1 MTPGPPLGCC
11 VVTDPE
17 LPAGIRSATVADVD
31 AIHGLI
37 CDLADYER
45 ARDQVTATPEQLRAA
60 LFAPM
65 PAVFALVA
73 EADGEV
79 VGFALYFLSFS
90 TWEGVH
96 GIYLEDLYVRPAQR
110 GTGRGTALLA
120 ALAAIAVARG
130 YARVEWS
137 VLDWNTPS
145 IGFYRR
151 LGAVPMDE
159 WTVFRLT
166 GSALT
171 ASARS
176 VTERREPTPRTG

>member
-1 MTPGPPLGCC
+1 
-11 VVTDPE
+11 
-17 LPAGIRSATVADVD
+17 
-31 AIHGLI
+31 
-37 CDLADYER
+37 
-45 ARDQVTATPEQLRAA
+45 
-60 LFAPM
+60 
-65 PAVFALVA
+65 
-73 EADGEV
+73 
-79 VGFALYFLSFS
+79 
-90 TWEGVH
+90 VH

-171 ASARS
+171 AAARS

>member
-1 MTPGPPLGCC
+1 M
-11 VVTDPE
+11 TDPE
-17 LPAGIRSATVADVD
+17 LPAGIRNATAADVD

-45 ARDQVTATPEQLRAA
+45 ARDQVTATPEQLRTA
-60 LFAPM
+60 LFGPT

-73 EADGEV
+73 ETDQV

-96 GIYLEDLYVRPAQR
+96 GIYLEDLYVRPTQR
-110 GTGRGTALLA
+110 GTGRGTALLT

-159 WTVFRLT
+159 WTGFRLT
-166 GSALT
+166 GAALATLAARGSA
-171 ASARS
+171 
-176 VTERREPTPRTG
+176 

>member
-1 MTPGPPLGCC
+1 M
-11 VVTDPE
+11 TDPE
-17 LPAGIRSATVADVD
+17 LPSGVRTATAADVD

-45 ARDQVTATPEQLRAA
+45 LRDQVKARPDQLLTA
-60 LFAPM
+60 LFGPS

-79 VGFALYFLSFS
+79 VGFALYFLSYS

-96 GIYLEDLYVRPAQR
+96 GIYLEDLYVCPAHR
-110 GTGRGTALLA
+110 GTGLGKALLT

-137 VLDWNTPS
+137 VLDWNSPS
-145 IGFYRR
+145 IEFYRR
-151 LGAVPMDE
+151 LGAIAMDE

-166 GSALT
+166 GDALAAAAGAT
-171 ASARS
+171 RRS
-176 VTERREPTPRTG
+176 G